1 MSPFAKLWAI
11 GVKAPVI
18 ILSTML
24 FGTVS
29 VATSFF
35 DANGRKQHAIA
46 SSWARWLLTVAGAR
60 VRVRG
65 LENLQPGESYIFAG
79 NHLSLYDT
87 PVVLG
92 HIPRQFLFLVNIK
105 YVRLPFLGTHLRRA
119 GHFGVDSED
128 MRSSMKIM
136 TEAAR
141 VLKERGLSV
150 LLFPEGKRSR
160 AGLDEFKEGAAYMAI
175 KSGASVV
182 PFALKGTRE
191 VLPIDS
197 MEVRGGPVEFLIG
210 KPIPVDGLTL
220 KDRETLTSGMR
231 HQVAA
236 LLSQLDSEESTARQ

>member
-1 MSPFAKLWAI
+1 MLAKAWAI

-18 ILSTML
+18 LLSTVL
-24 FGTVS
+24 FGSAS
-29 VATSFF
+29 VMTSFI
-35 DANGRKQHAIA
+35 DGTGRRQHAIA
-46 SSWARWLLTVAGAR
+46 RAWARWLLTVAGAR

-65 LENLQPGESYIFAG
+65 LERLQLGESYIFVG

-119 GHFGVDSED
+119 GHFAVDSED
-128 MRSSMKIM
+128 MRASMKVM

-141 VLKERGLSV
+141 TLKERGLSV
-150 LLFPEGKRSR
+150 LLFPEGRRSSG
-160 AGLDEFKEGAAYMAI
+160 GLQEFKEGAAYMAI

-191 VLPIDS
+191 VLPVGSIQITP
-197 MEVRGGPVEFLIG
+197 GPVEFLIG
-210 KPIPVDGLTL
+210 EPMAIDGYTL
-220 KDRETLTSGMR
+220 KDREALTAAMR
-231 HQVAA
+231 ERIEE
-236 LLSQLDSEESTARQ
+236 LLGRLEGDAR